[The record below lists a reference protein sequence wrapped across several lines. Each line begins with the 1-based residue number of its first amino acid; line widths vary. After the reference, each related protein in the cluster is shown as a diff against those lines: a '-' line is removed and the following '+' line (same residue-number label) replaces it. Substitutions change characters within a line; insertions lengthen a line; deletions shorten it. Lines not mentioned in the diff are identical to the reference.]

1 MAKIVNQKPRTAV
14 PATGGV
20 AVFIRLP
27 KWLIRTFHNFTLR
40 QKLSLA
46 FLVMTLAPLFLA
58 TSLAERRAEQ
68 SLREAIFER
77 NKNLAVDVAHD
88 LDELFLDKIR
98 LLKIMAA
105 SPEVRSM
112 DPVRLTSVL
121 ELVAG
126 QYPELQ
132 VAAVADRTGRQ
143 IARSDGSVADG
154 TIYYDDRDYF
164 QQAR

>member
-1 MAKIVNQKPRTAV
+1 M
-14 PATGGV
+14 
-20 AVFIRLP
+20 FIRLP

-77 NKNLAVDVAHD
+77 NKNLAVDVAYD

-112 DPVRLTSVL
+112 DPVRLTPLL
-121 ELVAG
+121 ERVAG
-126 QYPELQ
+126 QYPEFQ
-132 VAAVADRTGRQ
+132 VVTVADRTGRQ

>member
-1 MAKIVNQKPRTAV
+1 M
-14 PATGGV
+14 
-20 AVFIRLP
+20 FIRLP
-27 KWLIRTFHNFTLR
+27 QWLIRTFHNFTLR

-68 SLREAIFER
+68 SLRESVFER
-77 NKNLAVDVAHD
+77 NKNLAMDIAHN
-88 LDELFLDKIR
+88 LDEMFLDKKR
-98 LLKIMAA
+98 LLKIMAT
-105 SPEVRSM
+105 SSEVRSM